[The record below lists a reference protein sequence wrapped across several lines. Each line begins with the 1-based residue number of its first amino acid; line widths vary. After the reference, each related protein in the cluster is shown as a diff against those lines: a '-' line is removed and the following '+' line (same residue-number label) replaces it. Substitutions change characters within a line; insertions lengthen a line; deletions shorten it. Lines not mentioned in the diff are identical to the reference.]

1 MHILFIADASS
12 PHSYRWINYF
22 AKVKEN
28 KITWCSFSENTMPK
42 IDNVEFKK
50 LHKNNL
56 YKLFKSIRYISKA
69 SPDIIHVH
77 YLGWNGFLSLF
88 FPKIPIVSTAWG
100 SDIVFNSENWAKKF
114 FLKKVI
120 KQSRL
125 ITCDAIHLKDRMVEL
140 GSDEDKIKIIMFGID
155 DNAFISKRK
164 PFDYDSTNSKFV
176 IGSIRNL
183 HPVYDILT
191 LLKAAKVVLER
202 RDDVI
207 FNIAGSGPELESL
220 KKFVDKYSLNK
231 EIQFLGKLDS
241 TELLNFYDTLDIY
254 VSTSLSDGGIAS
266 STAEAMFCSR
276 PVIITDAA
284 ENNFWIE
291 DGLNGRLFDCKDYLE
306 LSKIIID
313 LIDNKEVAINL
324 GTRAK
329 ETIIDRNLYK
339 NEMNKMQLI
348 YKKIVEN

>member
-1 MHILFIADASS
+1 M
-12 PHSYRWINYF
+12 
-22 AKVKEN
+22 
-28 KITWCSFSENTMPK
+28 
-42 IDNVEFKK
+42 
-50 LHKNNL
+50 
-56 YKLFKSIRYISKA
+56 
-69 SPDIIHVH
+69 
-77 YLGWNGFLSLF
+77 
-88 FPKIPIVSTAWG
+88 
-100 SDIVFNSENWAKKF
+100 
-114 FLKKVI
+114 
-120 KQSRL
+120 
-125 ITCDAIHLKDRMVEL
+125 
-140 GSDEDKIKIIMFGID
+140 
-155 DNAFISKRK
+155 
-164 PFDYDSTNSKFV
+164 
-176 IGSIRNL
+176 
-183 HPVYDILT
+183 
-191 LLKAAKVVLER
+191 LER